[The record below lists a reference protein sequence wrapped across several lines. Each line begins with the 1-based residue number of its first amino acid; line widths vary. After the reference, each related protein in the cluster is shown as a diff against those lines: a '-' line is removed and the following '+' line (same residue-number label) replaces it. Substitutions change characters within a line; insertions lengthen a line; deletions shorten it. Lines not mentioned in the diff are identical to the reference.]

1 MSSEYQASHVT
12 AGRVIDAA
20 QARAALRAWI
30 LKKNDDVDPR
40 ELSDQTPLL
49 AAGYLRSIHLPEL
62 ILMLERWR
70 GTPIDVA
77 NLGPGDFHDI
87 AAIVSNFVIGT
98 RDSGVTS

>member
-1 MSSEYQASHVT
+1 MSSEYQAGQVPS
-12 AGRVIDAA
+12 GRVIDAA
-20 QARAALRAWI
+20 QARAGLRAWI
-30 LKKNDDVDPR
+30 LRKNDDVDPQ

-70 GTPIDVA
+70 GAHIDVA
-77 NLGPGDFHDI
+77 NLRPGDFHDI

-98 RDSGVTS
+98 HDSGVIP